1 LRAGRFQLTC
11 LISMPYD
18 TRRGAKSAKRIGS
31 GNSLGLSSMCT
42 CIQHRTSAAVI
53 AAWKSAADIR
63 SSRAISCTVSLGF
76 WIRRAAPP
84 ARFPTSARGEPSDS
98 RPCEDLGRTFDLAA
112 RFNHG
117 ASEPGL
123 KCLGR
128 NRLFRHDPH
137 LDKLRPNASHRL
149 RDPCVEGRAFTAAN
163 QNFAEE
169 IRNRQPG
176 VRKVLDQPI
185 G

>member
-1 LRAGRFQLTC
+1 
-11 LISMPYD
+11 M
-18 TRRGAKSAKRIGS
+18 
-31 GNSLGLSSMCT
+31 
-42 CIQHRTSAAVI
+42 I

-128 NRLFRHDPH
+128 NHLFPSRCPSRQAAAKRFASSPRTMRRGASVHRRQPEFRGRDSEPAARRQKSARSAAW
-137 LDKLRPNASHRL
+137 LNQNGAAPLEMSQGSNSLPRPNAR
-149 RDPCVEGRAFTAAN
+149 RG
-163 QNFAEE
+163 AE
-169 IRNRQPG
+169 N
-176 VRKVLDQPI
+176 
-185 G
+185 

>member
-1 LRAGRFQLTC
+1 
-11 LISMPYD
+11 M
-18 TRRGAKSAKRIGS
+18 
-31 GNSLGLSSMCT
+31 
-42 CIQHRTSAAVI
+42 I

-98 RPCEDLGRTFDLAA
+98 RPCEDMGRTFDLAA

-149 RDPCVEGRAFTAAN
+149 RDPCVEGRVHRRQPEFRGRDSEPAARRQQSARSADWLN
-163 QNFAEE
+163 QNGAAPLEMSLESNSLPRPNARRGAE
-169 IRNRQPG
+169 N
-176 VRKVLDQPI
+176 
-185 G
+185 